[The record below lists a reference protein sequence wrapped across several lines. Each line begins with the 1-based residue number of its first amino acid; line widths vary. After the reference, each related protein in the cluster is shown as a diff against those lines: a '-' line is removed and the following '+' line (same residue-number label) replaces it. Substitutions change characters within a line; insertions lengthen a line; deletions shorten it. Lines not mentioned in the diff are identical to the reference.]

1 MPYEN
6 SLKTTIIKMFFIL
19 FAFIISNEP
28 NAQLK
33 TNSKVFLTYAETP
46 NEVNVNGEDAK
57 AMLKDYLIGKTTI
70 QVAETKEDSE
80 FTLQLSLYEKNMG
93 DRSAKFIL
101 IDNTSS
107 TIILE
112 TKWVRGTMNAFY
124 GYSGSRH
131 AIGRLVKDQLID
143 AFPSIEKND

>member
-1 MPYEN
+1 MPQEN
-6 SLKTTIIKMFFIL
+6 HLKTTFMKMCFIL
-19 FAFIISNEP
+19 FAFIISNET

-33 TNSKVFLTYAETP
+33 KNSKVFLTYAETP

-93 DRSAKFIL
+93 NRSAKFIL
-101 IDNTSS
+101 IDNLNS

-112 TKWVRGTMNAFY
+112 TKWVQGTMNAFY

-143 AFPSIEKND
+143 AFPSIEKSE

>member
-1 MPYEN
+1 MKHLQ
-6 SLKTTIIKMFFIL
+6 SLKTTFMKL
-19 FAFIISNEP
+19 CFIITAVILSNATY
-28 NAQLK
+28 AQLK
-33 TNSKVFLTYAETP
+33 SNSKVFLTYAETP

-70 QVAETKEDSE
+70 HVAETKEDSE

-93 DRSAKFIL
+93 DRAAKFIL

>member
-57 AMLKDYLIGKTTI
+57 AMLKDYLIGKTTV
-70 QVAETKEDSE
+70 QVVESLEASD
-80 FTLQLSLYEKNMG
+80 FTLQLSLYEKNLG
-93 DRSAKFIL
+93 DRSAKIV
-101 IDNTSS
+101 IIENSNS
-107 TIILE
+107 TILLE

-131 AIGRLVKDQLID
+131 AIGRLVKDFLID
-143 AFPSIEKND
+143 AYPSIEK

>member
-1 MPYEN
+1 MKREK
-6 SLKTTIIKMFFIL
+6 SLKNSFVKMCLLFTLVIFFN
-19 FAFIISNEP
+19 ATY
-28 NAQLK
+28 AQLK
-33 TNSKVFLTYAETP
+33 SNSKVFLTYAETP

-80 FTLQLSLYEKNMG
+80 FTLQLCLYEKNMG

-101 IDNTSS
+101 IDNKSS